1 MRINVI
7 KRALAEVK
15 AMCIE
20 RATCEGCPFRGSNSI
35 LFCKVGAGSRTPDTW
50 QIDDLEEDT
59 I

>member
-15 AMCIE
+15 AMCNS
-20 RATCEGCPFRGSNSI
+20 RFTCDGCPFRGSNSI
-35 LFCKVGAGSRTPDTW
+35 LFCKVGAGFRTPDTW